1 MKYIDDD
8 VLGGQSRPIHN
19 NFELTNAMQG
29 RKNCFLYTVG
39 TFQVNNQNYIELKER
54 NIKLVGLAFAQ
65 LKYKPLKEKQQDRK
79 SVNIIIDELSK
90 ITLNINIDTNV
101 KLKQKNKYIS
111 GGMQ

>member
-8 VLGGQSRPIHN
+8 VLGGQLRPIHN

-29 RKNCFLYTVG
+29 RKNYFLYTVG
-39 TFQVNNQNYIELKER
+39 TFQINNQNYIELKER

-101 KLKQKNKYIS
+101 KLEQKDKYIS

>member
-19 NFELTNAMQG
+19 NFELTNVMQG

-101 KLKQKNKYIS
+101 KLEQKNKYIS

>member
-1 MKYIDDD
+1 MKYVDDN
-8 VLGGQSRPIHN
+8 VLGGQLRPIHN
-19 NFELTNAMQG
+19 NIELSMAMQR
-29 RKNCFLYTVG
+29 RKNCHLYTVG

-101 KLKQKNKYIS
+101 KLEQKNKYIS

>member
-29 RKNCFLYTVG
+29 RNNCFLYTVG

-79 SVNIIIDELSK
+79 SVNIIIDELNK

-101 KLKQKNKYIS
+101 KLEQKNKYIS

>member
-39 TFQVNNQNYIELKER
+39 TFQVNNQNYLKI
-54 NIKLVGLAFAQ
+54 NK
-65 LKYKPLKEKQQDRK
+65 KYM
-79 SVNIIIDELSK
+79 
-90 ITLNINIDTNV
+90 
-101 KLKQKNKYIS
+101 YIS
-111 GGMQ
+111 NEVIVRMFK

>member
-39 TFQVNNQNYIELKER
+39 TFQVNNQNYIE
-54 NIKLVGLAFAQ
+54 
-65 LKYKPLKEKQQDRK
+65 
-79 SVNIIIDELSK
+79 
-90 ITLNINIDTNV
+90 
-101 KLKQKNKYIS
+101 
-111 GGMQ
+111 

>member
-39 TFQVNNQNYIELKER
+39 TFQVNNQ
-54 NIKLVGLAFAQ
+54 
-65 LKYKPLKEKQQDRK
+65 KYND
-79 SVNIIIDELSK
+79 V
-90 ITLNINIDTNV
+90 
-101 KLKQKNKYIS
+101 KYIVEYS
-111 GGMQ
+111 EDFKTVTVRRYEND

>member
-1 MKYIDDD
+1 LLISQLIRNVKTADS
-8 VLGGQSRPIHN
+8 LRALTLKSKAGGYN
-19 NFELTNAMQG
+19 WD
-29 RKNCFLYTVG
+29 
-39 TFQVNNQNYIELKER
+39 YIELKER

-65 LKYKPLKEKQQDRK
+65 LKYKPLKEKQQDKK

-101 KLKQKNKYIS
+101 KLEQKDKYIS